1 MELIKFVNDFASEFV
16 ETPQVIFNGET
27 NYKELPEWDSVLA
40 LSIISMID
48 DNYNKRISGAEL
60 RVCQTIQELYNVIC
74 KL

>member
-1 MELIKFVNDFASEFV
+1 MNLINFVNDFSSEFI
-16 ETPQVIFNGET
+16 ETPKTIFNDKI
-27 NYKELPEWDSVLA
+27 NFKELPEWDSVLA

-60 RVCQTIQELYNVIC
+60 RACNTISDLYNSII